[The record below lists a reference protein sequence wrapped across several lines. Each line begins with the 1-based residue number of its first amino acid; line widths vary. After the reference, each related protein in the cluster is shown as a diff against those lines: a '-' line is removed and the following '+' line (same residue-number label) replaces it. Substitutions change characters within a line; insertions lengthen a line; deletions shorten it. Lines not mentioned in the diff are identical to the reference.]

1 MLQMMMMM
9 IIMIITIIMTIL
21 PRHKDCTVLHTPRP
35 GVLARSFV
43 SSYFASML
51 VFLVTTATRVA
62 HAERIQRIQ
71 KTETEHHHHN
81 NNNNIIIS

>member
-51 VFLVTTATRVA
+51 VFLMTTATWVA
-62 HAERIQRIQ
+62 HSERIQRIQ
-71 KTETEHHHHN
+71 KTETEHDH